1 MPGAQP
7 QALASILVV
16 DDNRD
21 GLRLLARLLSAQGF
35 WVRPVLDGPSALAA
49 VAGEL
54 PDLVLLDLQMP
65 GMDGYEVC
73 RRLKADE
80 RSASV
85 PVIFLSAADETAN
98 KIQAFA
104 VGGVDFISKP
114 YQAEEVFARIDAQLR
129 LHRLQARIEAQNRA
143 LQAEIG
149 ERQRAEDALL
159 ELNQQLEERV
169 AERTADLIRTN
180 AELKAEIAERIRT
193 EAVRR
198 ANEEKYRL
206 LVDHQTDLIVK
217 VDPENRFLFV
227 SPSYCQVFGKTEAE
241 LLGRTF
247 MPLVHADDRESTA
260 KSMEDLF
267 RPPYRDYHEQ
277 RALTQAGWRWFGWA
291 DQSVLDENGQVVAI
305 VGVGRDITERKQME
319 DALRDNE
326 TKFRRMIEAL
336 PMAIGV
342 AGAEGNIEYLNP
354 RFIELFGYRPE
365 ELPHVNDWFQRAY
378 PDPVYRQDMLDL
390 WLAGVESAKQKGSDF
405 VLNEAHITCRDGA
418 VRIANLISALIG
430 DKSLAIFNDITDRKR
445 AEAELLAYRDR
456 LEDLVEQR
464 TAELVAAK
472 EQAESAN
479 RAKSVFLANMSHELR
494 TPLNAILGFT
504 ELMRRGSG
512 LLRRDR
518 EHLDI
523 VNRSGAHLL
532 GLINDIL
539 DMAKIEAGRIQWEKV
554 PLDLDVIVGEIME
567 MMSQRARE
575 KGLALALER
584 SSRVPRHIRGDETRL
599 RQVLVNLLGNAIK
612 FTERGTVTLRLGAGG
627 GPDQPRLLLEVED
640 TGPGIAA
647 PDRVRVFEPFV
658 QGEQISSQRGTGLG
672 LAICRQF
679 VELMGGRIGVSS
691 ELGQGSRFWID
702 LPVDI
707 LNGGEL
713 AGSEESPGEVLGLL
727 PDQPEWRILIVED
740 QPEDALLLGRLLESV
755 GFQVR
760 TAANGVE
767 AIEQYQAWH
776 PHFVWMDRR
785 IPVLDGVEATRRIR
799 VLEGGGAVKIA
810 ALTASVFAEQR
821 GEMLEAGMDDVL
833 HKPFRSEEIFG
844 CLERLLGVRFQRR
857 ETGPGAPAAPTAPA
871 LDRAALAA
879 LPEALRRDL
888 ADALLML
895 DTARIDALIRQVEAL
910 DAILGQVLRSQADDF
925 DYAGMDEALRGMRK
939 VAVRGLEQAERADG
953 LRPPRLD

>member
-1 MPGAQP
+1 MPGAHPQP
-7 QALASILVV
+7 LASILAV
-16 DDNRD
+16 DHSKD
-21 GLRLLARLLSAQGF
+21 GLRLLARLLSEQGF
-35 WVRPVLDGPSALAA
+35 GVRPVLDGPSALAA
-49 VAGEL
+49 VAIDL
-54 PDLVLLDLQMP
+54 PDLVLLDVQMP

-73 RRLKADE
+73 RRLKADK
-80 RSASV
+80 RSARV
-85 PVIFLSAADETAN
+85 PVIFLSGANETAN
-98 KIQAFA
+98 KIEAFA
-104 VGGVDFISKP
+104 VGGVDFITKP
-114 YQAEEVFARIDAQLR
+114 YQAGEVFARIDAQLR

-143 LQAEIG
+143 LQAEIA
-149 ERQRAEDALL
+149 ERQRAETALL
-159 ELNQQLEERV
+159 ELNQRLEERV
-169 AERTADLIRTN
+169 AERTADLIRAN
-180 AELKAEIAERIRT
+180 AELKAELAEKIQSEAARRT
-193 EAVRR
+193 
-198 ANEEKYRL
+198 NEEKYRL
-206 LVDHQTDLIVK
+206 LIDNQTDLIVK
-217 VDPENRFLFV
+217 VDPENHFLFV
-227 SPSYCQVFGKTEAE
+227 SPSYCHVFGKTEAE

-247 MPLVHADDRESTA
+247 MPLVHEDDRESTA

-291 DQSVLDENGQVVAI
+291 DQSVLDDNGQVVAI

-326 TKFRRMIEAL
+326 AKFRRMIEAL

-354 RFIELFGYRPE
+354 RFIELFGYQPE

-378 PDPVYRQDMLDL
+378 PDPVYRQELLDL
-390 WLAGVESAKQKGSDF
+390 WLLGMESARQKGSDF

-418 VRIANLISALIG
+418 VRIAHVISALIG

-504 ELMRRGSG
+504 ELMRRGSS
-512 LLRRDR
+512 LLGRDR

-539 DMAKIEAGRIQWEKV
+539 DMAKIEAGRIQWEKA
-554 PLDLDVIVGEIME
+554 PLDLGVIVDDIML
-567 MMSQRARE
+567 MMGQRARE
-575 KGLALALER
+575 KGLALGLER
-584 SSRVPRHIRGDETRL
+584 SSRTPRYIRGDEIRL

-612 FTERGTVTLRLGAGG
+612 FTERGKVTLRLGAGVD
-627 GPDQPRLLLEVED
+627 PDEPRLLIEVED

-647 PDRVRVFEPFV
+647 EDQARVFEPFV
-658 QGEQISSQRGTGLG
+658 QGHQMSARRGTGLG

-679 VELMGGRIGVSS
+679 VELMGGRIGVVS
-691 ELGQGSRFWID
+691 ELGHGSRFWID
-702 LPVDI
+702 LPVEI

-713 AGSEESPGEVLGLL
+713 AGTEESPGEVLGLL
-727 PDQPEWRILIVED
+727 PDQPRWRILIVED
-740 QPEDALLLGRLLESV
+740 QPEDTLLLARLLERA
-755 GFQVR
+755 GFHVR

-767 AIEQYQAWH
+767 GIEQYQAWH

-785 IPVLDGVEATRRIR
+785 MPMLDGLEATRRIR
-799 VLEGGGAVKIA
+799 ALAGGEAVRIV

-821 GEMLEAGMDDVL
+821 GEMLEAGMDEVV
-833 HKPFRSEEIFG
+833 HKPYRPEEIFG
-844 CLERLLGVRFQRR
+844 CLERLLGVRFRRR
-857 ETGPGAPAAPTAPA
+857 ETGPGAPATPTVPA
-871 LDRAALAA
+871 LLQAALAA
-879 LPEALRRDL
+879 LPQALRRDL
-888 ADALLML
+888 ADALVTL
-895 DTARIDALIRQVEAL
+895 DTARIDDLIRQIEAL
-910 DAILGQVLRSQADDF
+910 DTTLAQALRKQADNF
-925 DYAGMDEALRGMRK
+925 DYAGIDKALRGDEATRRAR
-939 VAVRGLEQAERADG
+939 VQAS
-953 LRPPRLD
+953 